1 VSGAGTGPGG
11 VRVADINDR
20 LERLSRRDELARRA
34 RERAVPRSVP
44 GVGPDFMEVV
54 EAVAAVVRRHPGMSV
69 MLAPADGRRRSAVI
83 RVTERHCEAEVA
95 PVTMANL
102 GDAAIGPAP
111 SLGQPNFSP
120 AYGLDPGPPPDP
132 GQADLSR
139 PDLARPDLT
148 RPDLSRP
155 DLTGP
160 AGGPPDPGYRSP
172 DPSHGQEQPGPWR
185 PPAEPARPQPG
196 PGPYENAPAEGWGW
210 ER

>member
-1 VSGAGTGPGG
+1 
-11 VRVADINDR
+11 VADINDR

-34 RERAVPRSVP
+34 RERAVPPSVA
-44 GVGPDFMEVV
+44 GVGADFLEIV

-83 RVTERHCEAEVA
+83 RVTEKHGEAEVA

-102 GDAAIGPAP
+102 GDANLGPPAL
-111 SLGQPNFSP
+111 SHPNFGSAHDP
-120 AYGLDPGPPPDP
+120 DPGPPDHPDR
-132 GQADLSR
+132 S
-139 PDLARPDLT
+139 

-155 DLTGP
+155 DFSRPDRPDLVP
-160 AGGPPDPGYRSP
+160 SDPGYR
-172 DPSHGQEQPGPWR
+172 GQELPHRPDQPGPWR
-185 PPAEPARPQPG
+185 PPVEPARPQ

>member
-44 GVGPDFMEVV
+44 GVGPDFMEIV

-83 RVTERHCEAEVA
+83 RVTERHGEAEVA

-102 GDAAIGPAP
+102 GDAAIGPP
-111 SLGQPNFSP
+111 SLDQSNFSP
-120 AYGLDPGPPPDP
+120 AYGLDSGPPPDP
-132 GQADLSR
+132 GQ
-139 PDLARPDLT
+139 PDRSRPDLT
-148 RPDLSRP
+148 RPEHNRP

-160 AGGPPDPGYRSP
+160 AAAPPDPGYR
-172 DPSHGQEQPGPWR
+172 GTEQPGPWR

-196 PGPYENAPAEGWGW
+196 PAPYENAPAEGWGW